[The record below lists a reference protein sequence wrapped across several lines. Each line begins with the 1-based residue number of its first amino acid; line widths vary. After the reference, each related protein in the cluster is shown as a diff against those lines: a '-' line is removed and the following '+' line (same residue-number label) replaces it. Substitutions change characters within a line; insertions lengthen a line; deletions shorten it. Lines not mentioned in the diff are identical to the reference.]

1 MNGGRY
7 ESSPK
12 QTYISPGGMTIVYLA
27 PRMLSLAPP
36 ASTATTRIA
45 DGEVDRLDL
54 VANRTLGN
62 PLLAWRIADV
72 NNAIDPFG
80 LCATAGRRIDV
91 PGTGL

>member
-7 ESSPK
+7 EKSPK
-12 QTYISPGGMTIVYLA
+12 QTYVSPGGTTVVYLA
-27 PRMLSLAPP
+27 PRMLSLTP
-36 ASTATTRIA
+36 AATTATTRIG
-45 DGEVDRLDL
+45 DGEINRLDL

-72 NNAIDPFG
+72 NNAMNPFD
-80 LCATAGRRIDV
+80 LCGTAGRRIDV